1 MMNQRPFSV
10 LTNAIYQMPSIDAGR
25 PIPQT
30 TDVEVA
36 SGGNAVNDHLHAASL
51 QFIVMTSATSVQRIP
66 ATSSDFHGNESHRPR
81 SGNNALQQMIAA
93 RLQIRNQQAS
103 SESSM

>member
-1 MMNQRPFSV
+1 
-10 LTNAIYQMPSIDAGR
+10 MPSIDAGR

-51 QFIVMTSATSVQRIP
+51 QFIVMTSATSVQRLP
-66 ATSSDFHGNESHRPR
+66 ATSTATKATGHVQGTTRYSK
-81 SGNNALQQMIAA
+81 
-93 RLQIRNQQAS
+93 
-103 SESSM
+103 